1 MYHKLMLEDK
11 VRVPPQRL
19 GEKLEKVI
27 LDVLQEQLEG
37 SIDKEIGIFICVT
50 KVQDVGE
57 GELVPGDGG
66 VYYDVKFEALVLR
79 LALQEVIEGV
89 VVETTSFGAF
99 VSLGPI
105 DAMLHVS
112 QISDEYIN
120 YDEKNARLICQES
133 KRFIG
138 VGDVVRVRVVTLSL
152 NEREPRDSKIGLTMR
167 QAGLGTALWLEEE
180 MNKEK
185 EKAGQPDR
193 CRKGAGTREGK
204 GQEEGACLRRIR
216 RNRARS
222 AATATGLSTARAA

>member
-1 MYHKLMLEDK
+1 MYHKLLLEDK

-27 LDVLQEQLEG
+27 LEVLQEQLEG

-50 KVQDVGE
+50 KVLNVGE

-66 VYYDVKFEALVLR
+66 VYYDVKFEAMVLR
-79 LALQEVIEGV
+79 LALQEVIEGM

-133 KRFIG
+133 KRYIG

-180 MNKEK
+180 IVKEREKSGQASSGTKEK
-185 EKAGQPDR
+185 VPEKAKGK
-193 CRKGAGTREGK
+193 RKDHASGE
-204 GQEEGACLRRIR
+204 
-216 RNRARS
+216 
-222 AATATGLSTARAA
+222 

>member
-1 MYHKLMLEDK
+1 MYHKLLLEDK

-27 LDVLQEQLEG
+27 LEVLQEQLEG

-50 KVQDVGE
+50 KVLDVGE

-66 VYYDVKFEALVLR
+66 VYYDVRFEAMALR
-79 LALQEVIEGV
+79 LALQEVIEGL

-133 KRFIG
+133 KRYIG
-138 VGDVVRVRVVTLSL
+138 VGDIVRVRVVTLSL

-180 MNKEK
+180 IAKEK
-185 EKAGQPDR
+185 EKAGQPAAAAAGKAPEKTKGK
-193 CRKGAGTREGK
+193 RKENASGE
-204 GQEEGACLRRIR
+204 
-216 RNRARS
+216 
-222 AATATGLSTARAA
+222 

>member
-1 MYHKLMLEDK
+1 MYIKVRLEDK
-11 VRVPPQRL
+11 VRVPPNRL
-19 GEKLEKVI
+19 GEQLEKVI

-50 KVQDVGE
+50 KVINVGE

-66 VYYDVKFEALVLR
+66 VYYDVLFEALVLR
-79 LALQEVIEGV
+79 LALQEVIEGL

-120 YDEKNARLICQES
+120 YDEKNARLNCQES

-138 VGDVVRVRVVTLSL
+138 VGDSVRARVVTLSL

-167 QAGLGTALWLEEE
+167 QAGLGTAIWLQEDLE
-180 MNKEK
+180 KEK
-185 EKAGQPDR
+185 EKEQGTGQPSEQKER
-193 CRKGAGTREGK
+193 SGVKKGRGK
-204 GQEEGACLRRIR
+204 GH
-216 RNRARS
+216 
-222 AATATGLSTARAA
+222 AAGE